1 MTDQH
6 PITLALT
13 SSEVVSCGSGRD
25 RRAKFRLSDNSLDR
39 MGTRIEPEGID
50 TAGFQRNPVFLWGH
64 GGYGT
69 FSGPPDIANVIG
81 RTLSTRIS
89 ALDRGAGD
97 ATKALDIEVE
107 FMPGSI
113 NEKAEQALQMVRKGY
128 LNAVSIGLAVRD
140 FVVEK
145 GPDHKGQ
152 KTSIIVYTDTEMLEA
167 SLVPIPANSNALAL
181 QKSFPALYPDH
192 QSSDG
197 LSAVMRWL
205 TSSRP
210 TGSPRPARADIDP
223 KAVVQEA
230 HRLQQVAA
238 LQSQQ
243 AQSLKDAIAAAW
255 GQDDD

>member
-1 MTDQH
+1 MSEQH
-6 PITLALT
+6 PVRLELTASEIIT
-13 SSEVVSCGSGRD
+13 CGAGRD

-50 TAGFQRNPVFLWGH
+50 THNYKANPVFLWGH

-69 FSGPPDIANVIG
+69 FAGPPDIENVIG
-81 RTLSTRIS
+81 RTLSTKVS
-89 ALDRGAGD
+89 ALKRGNGD

-113 NEKAEQALQMVRKGY
+113 NEKAEQAMQMVRKGF

-145 GPDHKGQ
+145 GPEIKGRQ
-152 KTSIIVYTDTEMLEA
+152 TSVIVYTDTEMLEA
-167 SLVPIPANSNALAL
+167 SLVPIPANANALAL

-197 LSAVMRWL
+197 EQAVMRWL

-210 TGSPRPARADIDP
+210 NGAPRQVRADIDP
-223 KAVVQEA
+223 KAVVREA
-230 HRLQQVAA
+230 QRLQQVEA

-243 AQSLKDAIAAAW
+243 ARSLEEAIAEAW
-255 GQDDD
+255 GQD